1 MYIKK
6 ILGLFLIT
14 CFIYSCKNDLEVNA
28 PWKETAVI
36 YGLLDLGDTAQYI
49 RVERIYQNDGMD
61 AIKVAQIGDSLYFDT
76 ATVVLIAK
84 NSNNVVWTEILKE
97 DQSIIKDSGLF
108 ANSSS
113 TLYKTTR
120 FLNKSFTYEIK
131 VKTKKTVEG
140 KEYTST
146 TALVGPSYISSRPN
160 TFVLSPSR
168 KYTFTLFKGNNAVAY
183 DVKVHFTYREYD
195 SLTQDSVEKY
205 LDWIAVNNLSVGGSF
220 DLYPEI
226 IGRSMYDFLGY
237 NIKPKTGIYR
247 KIIGCE
253 FLFIG
258 GGEQLLNYI
267 NINKPSLGIVQKK
280 PEYTNINN
288 GLGLF
293 SSRNTTKEYIPINDS
308 VNYFLTVDPATKNL
322 GFRMK

>member
-1 MYIKK
+1 
-6 ILGLFLIT
+6 
-14 CFIYSCKNDLEVNA
+14 VNA

-76 ATVVLIAK
+76 ATVELIAK
-84 NSNNVVWTEILKE
+84 NGNSVVWTEVL
-97 DQSIIKDSGLF
+97 SIDNSITKDTGQF
-108 ANSSS
+108 ATSPS

-120 FLNKSFTYEIK
+120 ALNKNLTYEIK
-131 VKTKKTVEG
+131 VKTKKTPAG

-146 TALVGPSYISSRPN
+146 TAMVGASYISSRPN
-160 TFVLSPSR
+160 TFVLSPTR

-183 DVKVHFTYREYD
+183 DVKVHFRYREYD
-195 SLTQDSVEKY
+195 SLTNDSVEKT
-205 LDWIAVNNLSVGGSF
+205 LDWIAVNNLAVNGSF

-226 IGRSMYDFLGY
+226 VGRSMYDFLGF
-237 NIKPKTGIYR
+237 NIKPKAGIYR

-293 SSRNTTKEYIPINDS
+293 SSRNTTKEYILINDS